1 MTQTTGYEGVYEVM
15 RPIPL
20 QPTIQ
25 TGEVR
30 RESELPDY
38 ESHERSGEIRLIG
51 WVRRTTQNA

>member
-25 TGEVR
+25 TGELR
-30 RESELPDY
+30 RESELQVCD
-38 ESHERSGEIRLIG
+38 SHEKSGEIRLVG
-51 WVRRTTQNA
+51 WVRRTVQNR